1 MHGSSAA
8 RAARRPTPLAVPPPP
23 HRTRENT
30 RPRQSREEERLG
42 PRAEAASAPAD
53 CGAEAPKPAGKSRER
68 LGGEVKTGRQERV
81 GMVRPVARCKAG
93 AKQTGHPSKKLRGRT
108 RSPRGNGCEDTR
120 QAGGAGVG
128 GAGGSPPRERGPARR
143 DACAGP
149 ATSRCTSPR
158 GRGLTRPW
166 APPRVL
172 ATPK

>member
-53 CGAEAPKPAGKSRER
+53 RGAEAPKPAGKSRER

-81 GMVRPVARCKAG
+81 GNCHGPYPMLSTEFTKVNKA
-93 AKQTGHPSKKLRGRT
+93 QSHRELIVKK
-108 RSPRGNGCEDTR
+108 
-120 QAGGAGVG
+120 
-128 GAGGSPPRERGPARR
+128 GSPVII
-143 DACAGP
+143 
-149 ATSRCTSPR
+149 S
-158 GRGLTRPW
+158 
-166 APPRVL
+166 
-172 ATPK
+172 